1 VLCSKFQ
8 TYINVLSFEIKNLA
22 KIVDQGYRIT
32 HHIAQ
37 TKILKINAYEPLGI
51 KNQTLN
57 KLFEEFRLFSQ
68 QI

>member
-1 VLCSKFQ
+1 M
-8 TYINVLSFEIKNLA
+8 
-22 KIVDQGYRIT
+22 DQGYRIT